1 MKKIILSF
9 ISLISIFALWG
20 CSSDSV
26 VGTFVATDGQTITLT
41 SDKKVEYSDPAHND
55 TSSGTWEIRDK
66 KVYVNRVSKS
76 GKQRKEIYAEI
87 PNGKVDSLFFKVNE
101 DSSGTGTFYE
111 QIFTRTH

>member
-9 ISLISIFALWG
+9 ISLISIFVLWG
-20 CSSDSV
+20 CSSNSV

-41 SDKKVEYSDPAHND
+41 SDNKVEYSDPAHDD
-55 TSSGTWEIRDK
+55 TSSGTWEIRDN

-76 GKQRKEIYAEI
+76 GKQRKEISAEI
-87 PNGKVDSLFFKVNE
+87 PKGKVDSLLFKVNE
-101 DSSGTGTFYE
+101 DSSGTGIFHE